1 MQSNLKALFKGK
13 VEAVDLPVKRP
24 VGRPK
29 KDAGE
34 PLQVSEELDA
44 QIRAL
49 KKEAGGD
56 EKRD

>member
-49 KKEAGGD
+49 KKRSGG
-56 EKRD
+56 R